1 MVKMERKDDLED
13 LKATLIQALNSSPY
27 YRLLG
32 MEVLELGEGRSRLRI
47 RVRQDHHNLY
57 GILHGGVI
65 ASLLD
70 STCTIAL
77 ASLLEVG
84 ETAVTVDQRI
94 NYISNISQGELY
106 GEGRAIHRGRFTGV
120 SQGEV
125 RDQEGKLVAVGMATI
140 FIIRPGESGARVPGK

>member
-1 MVKMERKDDLED
+1 MEHNEELDA
-13 LKATLIQALNSSPY
+13 LKKAMMQALNSSPY

-32 MEVLELGEGRSRLRI
+32 MEVLELGEGRSKLRI
-47 RVRQDHHNLY
+47 KVRQDHHNLY

-77 ASLLEVG
+77 ASLLRAG

-94 NYISNISQGELY
+94 NYISNLSQGEIY
-106 GEGRAIHRGRFTGV
+106 GEGRAIHRGRNTGV

-125 RDQEGKLVAVGMATI
+125 RDQEGRLIAVGMATI
-140 FIIRPGESGARVPGK
+140 FIIRAGENKA

>member
-1 MVKMERKDDLED
+1 MEHNNDLEA
-13 LKATLIQALNSSPY
+13 LKQAMMQALNSSPY

-32 MEVLELGEGRSRLRI
+32 MEVLELGEGKSKLRI
-47 RVRQDHHNLY
+47 KVRHDHHNLY

-77 ASLLEVG
+77 ASLLRAG
-84 ETAVTVDQRI
+84 EAAVTVDQRI
-94 NYISNISQGELY
+94 NYISNVSQGEIY
-106 GEGRAIHRGRFTGV
+106 GEGRAIHRGRYTGV

-125 RDQEGKLVAVGMATI
+125 RDQEGKLIAVGMATI
-140 FIIRPGESGARVPGK
+140 FIIRSGEGEKLIQGS

>member
-1 MVKMERKDDLED
+1 MERKDDLEA
-13 LKATLIQALNSSPY
+13 LKASLIQALNSSPY

-47 RVRQDHHNLY
+47 RVRKDHHNLY

-140 FIIRPGESGARVPGK
+140 FIIRPGESGARVPEK

>member
-1 MVKMERKDDLED
+1 MERKDDLED